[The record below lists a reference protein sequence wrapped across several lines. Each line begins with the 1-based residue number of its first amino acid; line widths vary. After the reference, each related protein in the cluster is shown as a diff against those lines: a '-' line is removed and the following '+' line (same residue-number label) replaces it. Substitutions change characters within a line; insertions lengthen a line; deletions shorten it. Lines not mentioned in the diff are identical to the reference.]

1 VFRVPDHFL
10 KRTAAGAALYEA
22 AGLRWLAEARGG
34 AEVVE
39 VVDVAE
45 RELVLPRLVSGRPDR
60 EAAATFGRRL
70 AATHDAGAAA
80 FGAPPEGWTGD
91 GWIGT
96 EPMTL
101 APCTTWGRFY
111 AEQRCLPYAER
122 AYARGGLDRDGL
134 AVIEK
139 ACTRIGQG
147 MYDDDAP
154 PARIHGDLWSGNVF
168 VTATGFVLIDPAAH
182 GGHRITDLAMLDLF
196 GAPYLDRILSA
207 YESASSWLPPRWRS
221 LIGLHQ
227 LHPLLVHAAIF
238 GGNYGPRAVAIARHY
253 L

>member
-1 VFRVPDHFL
+1 MPDQFT
-10 KRTAAGAALYEA
+10 KRTAPGAALYEA
-22 AGLRWLAEARGG
+22 AGLSWLAAATGG
-34 AEVVE
+34 ADVVE
-39 VVDVAE
+39 VIAARE
-45 RELVLPRLVSGRPDR
+45 REIVLPRLVAVGASS
-60 EAAATFGRRL
+60 EAAADFGRRL
-70 AATHDAGAAA
+70 AVTHDAGAAA
-80 FGAPPEGWTGD
+80 FGAPPEGWEGD

-101 APCTTWGRFY
+101 EPTTSWRTFY
-111 AEQRCLPYAER
+111 AEQRCWAYAER

-139 ACTRIGQG
+139 VCTKIGQG

-154 PARIHGDLWSGNVF
+154 PARIHGDLWSGNVL
-168 VTATGFVLIDPAAH
+168 VTAAGFVLIDPAAH

-207 YESASSWLPPRWRS
+207 YESAASWLPPRWRS

-238 GGNYGPRAVAIARHY
+238 GGGYGARAVAIARHY